1 MPWQAEHSHK
11 FELHKLKVCRKMG
24 KIIAQDVSE
33 LNHMWIL
40 SFTIGQK
47 FHEEIAM
54 RVTIET
60 TQHK

>member
-1 MPWQAEHSHK
+1 
-11 FELHKLKVCRKMG
+11 MG